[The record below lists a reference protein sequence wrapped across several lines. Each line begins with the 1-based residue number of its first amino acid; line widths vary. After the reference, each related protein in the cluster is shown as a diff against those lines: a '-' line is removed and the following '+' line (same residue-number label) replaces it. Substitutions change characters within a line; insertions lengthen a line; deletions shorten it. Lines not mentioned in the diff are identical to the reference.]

1 ITSPRC
7 KPACSAAL
15 PACTWAT
22 TTPAVFGPMLSCA
35 RVSSSIAL
43 TRRSDRT
50 FRGALR
56 PSPASGAAEPGS
68 IQIRVRPS
76 DAMLARGFEPAPPA
90 PEAGEVRKAPLNVL
104 SDLRVK
110 AIDEETR
117 AQLNIG
123 PKTAGVVV
131 AHVQAG
137 SAAEQAGLQR
147 GDVIQEINRQAITGL
162 KDFEAAAAKI
172 KKDEN
177 AVLLVSRQGNSLFI
191 VINP

>member
-56 PSPASGAAEPGS
+56 TSPASGAGGAGSNPRASMASEGRTRIWIDPGS
-68 IQIRVRPS
+68 
-76 DAMLARGFEPAPPA
+76 AA
-90 PEAGEVRKAPLNVL
+90 PEAGEGRKAPLNVL

-117 AQLNIG
+117 AQLNIA
-123 PKTAGVVV
+123 PKTTGVVV

-137 SAAEQAGLQR
+137 SPAEQAGLQR
-147 GDVIQEINRQAITGL
+147 GDVIQEINRQTITGV
-162 KDFEAAAAKI
+162 KDYEAATAKI

-177 AVLLVSRQGNSLFI
+177 AVLLVNRQGNSLFI